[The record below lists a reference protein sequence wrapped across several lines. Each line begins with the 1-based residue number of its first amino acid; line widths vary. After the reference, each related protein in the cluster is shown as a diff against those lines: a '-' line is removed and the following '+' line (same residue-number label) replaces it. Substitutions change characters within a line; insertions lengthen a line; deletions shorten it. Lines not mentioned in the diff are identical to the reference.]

1 MLRYSLS
8 ALTTPVLTTVLLSG
22 CAMQDMAGHH
32 SGAAGGPMGMQMSMQ
47 DMQAMCEMHKSMMQ
61 GKPPAERQALMA
73 EHMKHMSPEMQT
85 QMQAMQQ
92 HCK

>member
-1 MLRYSLS
+1 MPRYSLF
-8 ALTTPVLTTVLLSG
+8 ALATPVLMTVLLSG
-22 CAMQDMAGHH
+22 CALQGTAGQH

-73 EHMKHMSPEMQT
+73 EHMKHMSPQMQA